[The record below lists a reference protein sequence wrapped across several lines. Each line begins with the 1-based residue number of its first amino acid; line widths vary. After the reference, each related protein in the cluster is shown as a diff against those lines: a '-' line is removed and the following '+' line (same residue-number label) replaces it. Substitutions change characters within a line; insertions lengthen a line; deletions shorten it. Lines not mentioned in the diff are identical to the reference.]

1 MSIRYNNKKIAGTYK
16 IKDIGEATTSE
27 AGLIKIATQTDVT
40 DGTNNTKAITPKLL
54 NISNE
59 VITSTYN
66 EKLDN
71 LSADLNTKLTNL
83 DNTKQDVLTAGD
95 NITISTENDITTIS
109 SKDTVYTAGEGIDI
123 TNNVISNTNTT
134 SEWGK
139 IIGDITSQNDLQDVL
154 NTKVDVNY
162 LNTQLSLKQDVLVTG
177 NGIEIDDNNTIS
189 GTTILFRDWS
199 V

>member
-40 DGTNNTKAITPKLL
+40 DGINNTKAITPKLL
-54 NISNE
+54 KTSNE

-71 LSADLNTKLTNL
+71 LSADLNAKLTNL

-139 IIGDITSQNDLQDVL
+139 ITGDITSQNDLQDVL

-162 LNTQLSLKQDVLVTG
+162 LNTQLSLKQDVLVAG
-177 NGIEIDDNNTIS
+177 NGIEIDDDNTIS

>member
-54 NISNE
+54 NVSNE

-66 EKLDN
+66 EKLENLSIKIDN
-71 LSADLNTKLTNL
+71 LNN
-83 DNTKQDVLTAGD
+83 NKQDILTAGD
-95 NITISTENDITTIS
+95 NITISTEDNVTTIS
-109 SKDTVYTAGEGIDI
+109 SKDTVYVAGEGINI
-123 TNNVISNTNTT
+123 TDNVISNTNTT

-139 IIGDITSQNDLQDVL
+139 ITGNITSQNDLQDVL

-162 LNTQLSLKQDVLVTG
+162 LNTQLNLKQDVLAAG